1 MKINKLI
8 IQNLEQQAKTLAAVE
23 YLIQE
28 LWDEY
33 QTLNYLH
40 QEANRLKD
48 RFFKKI
54 EKKPQKNEK
63 NIDNSPCQ

>member
-33 QTLNYLH
+33 QTLNHLH

-54 EKKPQKNEK
+54 EKKQQKNEK
-63 NIDNSPCQ
+63 IIENSPCQ